1 MSAIFL
7 GFLFFLL
14 QLTNTKELDDDCES
28 IYSIFAISY
37 MLSIA
42 ASGLI
47 GLAFTFLKLTF
58 IPLNLIYSIFILFTL
73 AKIESKKRLID
84 YIKKWKTELINI
96 RNLYKNTL
104 YLKVIYALIC
114 LIIVASIGPI
124 NSHDAINYYVG
135 YPYKFWLR
143 NSLFIDGDMHQ
154 GLLGVSDFANI
165 FYFQDHTIWLIRLTK
180 IIPILPITFLI
191 LRRKTIKIVSL
202 IILSSPVL
210 IQWLSLGKNHFIGD
224 ACLLIIFLIW
234 EKNKKRIDLKY
245 LLSAL
250 LIAISFKISALVI
263 CFPIFIY
270 LLYSYKEKIFNFKNY
285 KFCFLNWPFLIAVI
299 SFFGIAFYRY
309 FLTDNPIHPLFASV
323 ISPDND
329 FLISWEKDLRSYNKE
344 SVVDLLWIF
353 VPQSF
358 SKLSFVLGPANLIL
372 FIISLFG
379 VFERK
384 EIKIN
389 SIIGISQ
396 YILLF
401 LFGQPLALYYA
412 SPLIVSSIGIKKISL
427 NFLKKY
433 KNLLISFIFF
443 TLFIQIVMFLVGSF
457 YMVFLN
463 IYSIYDYENAM
474 NKFGWNFYNSKI
486 LNEKAIPPALNEI
499 YGISHLFYYE
509 DFVPK
514 HRFNK
519 CFYFGDDIDI
529 ENKYEY
535 CSNKLGIKTIIVE
548 KNKLRENDKFICEE
562 DLMGYVSR
570 NIFLNSKKEVD
581 ICYLRN

>member
-1 MSAIFL
+1 MSAILL

-14 QLTNTKELDDDCES
+14 QLINTKELDDDCES

-42 ASGLI
+42 STGLI
-47 GLAFTFLKLTF
+47 GLVFTFLKLTY

-73 AKIESKKRLID
+73 TKIDSKKRLID
-84 YIKKWKTELINI
+84 YIIKWKNELINI
-96 RNLYKNTL
+96 RNLYKNTF
-104 YLKVIYALIC
+104 YLKLIYALIL

-165 FYFQDHTIWLIRLTK
+165 FYFQDHTTWLIRLTK
-180 IIPILPITFLI
+180 IIPVLPITFLI

-234 EKNKKRIDLKY
+234 EKNKKQIDLKY

-250 LIAISFKISALVI
+250 LIAISFKISSLII
-263 CFPIFIY
+263 CLPIFIY
-270 LLYSYKEKIFNFKNY
+270 LLYSYKEKMFNFKNY
-285 KFCFLNWPFLIAVI
+285 KSCFLNLPFLIAI
-299 SFFGIAFYRY
+299 FSFFGIAFYRY
-309 FLTDNPIHPLFASV
+309 FLTDNPIHPLFTSL
-323 ISPDND
+323 ILPDND
-329 FLISWEKDLRSYNKE
+329 FLISWEKGLRNWNRE
-344 SVVDLLWIF
+344 SRFHLLWLFI
-353 VPQSF
+353 PQSVG
-358 SKLSFVLGPANLIL
+358 KLTFVLGPANLLL

-379 VFERK
+379 ILEKK
-384 EIKIN
+384 ESKIN

-401 LFGQPLALYYA
+401 LFGQSLSLYYA
-412 SPLIVSSIGIKKISL
+412 SPLIVSSIGIKKINI
-427 NFLKKY
+427 NFLRRY
-433 KNLLISFIFF
+433 KNFLNSFILIN
-443 TLFIQIVMFLVGSF
+443 LFVQIGMFLVGSL
-457 YMVFLN
+457 YMIFLN
-463 IYSIYDYENAM
+463 IYTIYDYENAM
-474 NKFGWNFYNSKI
+474 NKFAWNYYNSKI
-486 LNEKAIPPALNEI
+486 LNKKAIPPAYNEI
-499 YGISHLFYYE
+499 YDISHLFYDE

-519 CFYFGDDIDI
+519 CFYYGSDMNI

-535 CSNKLGIKTIIVE
+535 CVNKLGIKTLIVE
-548 KNKLRENDKFICEE
+548 KNKLRKNDKFICKE
-562 DLMGYVSR
+562 DLMSRVSR
-570 NIFLNSKKEVD
+570 NILLKNNKEVD
-581 ICYLRN
+581 ICYLKN

>member
-42 ASGLI
+42 FSGLI
-47 GLAFTFLKLTF
+47 GLAFTFLKLTY
-58 IPLNLIYSIFILFTL
+58 IPLNLIYTIFIFFIL
-73 AKIESKKRLID
+73 AKKDSKKRLIE
-84 YIKKWKTELINI
+84 YIKKWKFELINI

-104 YLKVIYALIC
+104 YLKVIYALI
-114 LIIVASIGPI
+114 LLMIVASVGPI
-124 NSHDAINYYVG
+124 NSHDAINVYVG
-135 YPYKFWLR
+135 YPYKFWLK
-143 NSLFIDGDMHQ
+143 NSFFIDGDMHQ
-154 GLLGVSDFANI
+154 GLLGISDFSNI
-165 FYFQDHTIWLIRLTK
+165 FYFQDNTTWLIRLTK

-224 ACLLIIFLIW
+224 SCLLITFLIW
-234 EKNKKRIDLKY
+234 EKNKKKIDLKY

-250 LIAISFKISALVI
+250 LIAISFKISALLI

-285 KFCFLNWPFLIAVI
+285 KFYFLSWPFLIAI
-299 SFFGIAFYRY
+299 FSYLGIALYRY
-309 FLTDNPIHPLFASV
+309 YLTDNPIHPLFASV
-323 ISPDND
+323 IVPDND
-329 FLISWEKDLRSYNKE
+329 FLISWEKDLRSWNRE
-344 SVVDLLWIF
+344 GGIELLWLFI
-353 VPQSF
+353 PKSAG
-358 SKLSFVLGPANLIL
+358 KLSFVLGPANLIL
-372 FIISLFG
+372 FVISLFG
-379 VFERK
+379 IFERK
-384 EIKIN
+384 ETKIN
-389 SIIGISQ
+389 SLIGISQ

-412 SPLIVSSIGIKKISL
+412 SPLIISSIGIKKISF
-427 NFLKKY
+427 NFFKKY
-433 KNLLISFIFF
+433 KNLLNRFILI
-443 TLFIQIVMFLVGSF
+443 TLFIQIGMFLVGSF

-463 IYSIYDYENAM
+463 IYTIYDYENAM

-486 LNEKAIPPALNEI
+486 LNEKAIPPVFNEI

-509 DFVPK
+509 DYVPK

-519 CFYFGDDIDI
+519 CFYFGPDTNI

-535 CSNKLGIKTIIVE
+535 CANKLGIKTIIVE
-548 KNKLRENDKFICEE
+548 KNKLRKNDKFICKE
-562 DLMGYVSR
+562 DLMSYISR
-570 NIFLNSKKEVD
+570 NIFLNNNKEVD
-581 ICYLRN
+581 ICYLKN